1 VHIVRLTKER
11 DEQIELVIERLESE
25 KEELV
30 IKNKKEV
37 ATKVNEMVA
46 DKLEVERELKEYK
59 SKFSDLSNAV
69 LLVHSFKLRNMTSCP
84 TLLLLNYNSISLNGV
99 ANFTFRT
106 CHACL
111 LVMSISQP
119 LSHDY
124 G

>member
-1 VHIVRLTKER
+1 MTKER
-11 DEQIELVIERLESE
+11 DEQIELVIERLEFE

-59 SKFSDLSNAV
+59 SKFAEISNAV

-84 TLLLLNYNSISLNGV
+84 TLPLNYISISLNGV